1 MPRAYS
7 RDLRERVIAACE
19 AGELPRAEI
28 ARQFHVAE
36 STLFEWLQRWRSEGT
51 LEPRPHPHGPHSD
64 LDWDLLS
71 EIVEKS
77 NDRTLQ
83 EYVDAY
89 EQRTGRRYS
98 VPRMCTALQELLLSR
113 KGRRYALRNSS
124 SRRSPRSA

>member
-7 RDLRERVIAACE
+7 RDLRERVVTACE
-19 AGELPRAEI
+19 AAELSRAEI

-51 LEPRPHPHGPHSD
+51 LEPRPHMHGPRSG
-64 LDWDLLS
+64 LDWSALADLVG
-71 EIVEKS
+71 ES

-98 VPRMCTALQELLLSR
+98 VPRICTALQEVRLSR
-113 KGRRYALRNSS
+113 KGRRYALRNTSS
-124 SRRSPRSA
+124 PTSLRSA

>member
-19 AGELPRAEI
+19 AAELPRAEI

-36 STLFEWLQRWRSEGT
+36 STLFEWLQRWRAEGT
-51 LEPRPHPHGPHSD
+51 LEPRPHTHGRRSG
-64 LDWDLLS
+64 LDWSVLDGL
-71 EIVEKS
+71 VETS
-77 NDRTLQ
+77 NDWTLQ

-98 VPRMCTALQELLLSR
+98 VPRMCTALQELRLSR
-113 KGRRYALRNSS
+113 KGRRYALRNNS
-124 SRRSPRSA
+124 SRRSQPSA